1 MNTTLIVDQV
11 YNLPNVWR
19 VWSATGA
26 WCSHDLAS
34 QAEAEAERD
43 RMAHR
48 VVTIAIRPDADGW
61 TVTDDGNEF
70 VTWHSTTIEDARQT
84 ARLRE
89 RVLANNETFPVAVV
103 IVEWSVVLA

>member
-43 RMAHR
+43 RLVHR
-48 VVTIAIRPDADGW
+48 VVTIAIRPAADGW
-61 TVTDDGNEF
+61 TVTDDANEF
-70 VTWHSTTIEDARQT
+70 DTWISTTLDDARHT
-84 ARLRE
+84 ARIRE
-89 RVLANNETFPVAVV
+89 RVLANNETFPVAAVV
-103 IVEWSVVLA
+103 VEWSAGLA